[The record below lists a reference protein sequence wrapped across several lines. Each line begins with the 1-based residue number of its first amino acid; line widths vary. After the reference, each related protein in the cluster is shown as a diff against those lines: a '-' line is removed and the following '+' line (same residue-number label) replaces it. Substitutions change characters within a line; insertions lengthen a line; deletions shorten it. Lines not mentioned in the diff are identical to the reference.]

1 MQVFLAKLRKGNCTG
16 SYSRGLRNQNE
27 TCKYVNQTSLLKFKS
42 YFRHIG
48 LENQLEFYTMVKVQG
63 TKLTHHRVIEDG
75 CIWERVPFV
84 NAFAEPVSD
93 NKF

>member
-1 MQVFLAKLRKGNCTG
+1 MQVFLAKRRKGNCTG

-48 LENQLEFYTMVKVQG
+48 LEN
-63 TKLTHHRVIEDG
+63 
-75 CIWERVPFV
+75 
-84 NAFAEPVSD
+84 
-93 NKF
+93 